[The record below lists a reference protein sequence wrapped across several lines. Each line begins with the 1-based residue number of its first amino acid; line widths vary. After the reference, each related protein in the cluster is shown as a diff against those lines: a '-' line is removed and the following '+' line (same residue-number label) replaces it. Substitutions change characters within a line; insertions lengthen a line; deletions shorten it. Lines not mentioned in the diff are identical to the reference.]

1 MTNHKSRTAE
11 TPDEDPRGST
21 DFEHQWDDLD
31 DKVILVQILTEL
43 QQIRMALT
51 QGRQDSQTDRNS
63 EPMYECKPCGKQ
75 VTQGEKE
82 RHAYKQHKAP
92 ADMVGGM
99 FTEVE

>member
-21 DFEHQWDDLD
+21 DFEQQWDDLD

-51 QGRQDSQTDRNS
+51 QGRQHPQTDRNS
-63 EPMYECKPCGKQ
+63 APMYECKRCGTQ

-92 ADMVGGM
+92 TDMVGGM

>member
-1 MTNHKSRTAE
+1 MTE
-11 TPDEDPRGST
+11 Q
-21 DFEHQWDDLD
+21 DFEQQWDDLD

-51 QGRQDSQTDRNS
+51 KGRQDSQTDRNG
-63 EPMYECKPCGKQ
+63 ELMYECKRCGKQ

-92 ADMVGGM
+92 TDMDGGM
-99 FTEVE
+99 FTEVQ

>member
-1 MTNHKSRTAE
+1 MSE
-11 TPDEDPRGST
+11 Q
-21 DFEHQWDDLD
+21 DFEQQWDDLD

-51 QGRQDSQTDRNS
+51 QGRQGTQTDRKS
-63 EPMYECKPCGKQ
+63 ESMYECKRCGEQ

-92 ADMVGGM
+92 TDMVGGM
-99 FTEVE
+99 FTEVQ

>member
-1 MTNHKSRTAE
+1 MSDRKSRVAE
-11 TPDEDPRGST
+11 TPEEDPRGST
-21 DFEHQWDDLD
+21 DFEQQWDDLD

-51 QGRQDSQTDRNS
+51 GATQGTQTDRKS
-63 EPMYECKPCGKQ
+63 ESMYECKRCGEQ

-92 ADMVGGM
+92 TDMVGGM

>member
-1 MTNHKSRTAE
+1 MNAE
-11 TPDEDPRGST
+11 PD
-21 DFEHQWDDLD
+21 DFEQQWGDLD

-51 QGRQDSQTDRNS
+51 GAAQHPQTDRNS
-63 EPMYECKPCGKQ
+63 APMYECKRCGKQ

-82 RHAYKQHKAP
+82 QHAYKQHKAP

-99 FTEVE
+99 FTVVE